1 MKKLIV
7 TSTFITALVSVSYA
21 TELKG
26 SDYISTEVGST
37 YNYQRVNADDQDKFT
52 IETTIKSCN
61 NAKTSCDYVSQI
73 KDVNG
78 KTSAN
83 SSYQYSYVV
92 STDGAVYITYPNSQQ
107 QTLLLPAKIEFNK
120 IRNDNVTNAD
130 TKFINTYEFKKQI
143 PKITVNGNEYNDC
156 IELETN
162 STIQSNDKI
171 QKTHSQ
177 EVYCK
182 GIGLVKENLK
192 ETNNS
197 SKPIT
202 YKNILTSITK

>member
-73 KDVNG
+73 KDING

-92 STDGAVYITYPNSQQ
+92 SADGAVYITYPNSQQ

-130 TKFINTYEFKKQI
+130 T
-143 PKITVNGNEYNDC
+143 
-156 IELETN
+156 N
-162 STIQSNDKI
+162 S
-171 QKTHSQ
+171 
-177 EVYCK
+177 
-182 GIGLVKENLK
+182 
-192 ETNNS
+192 
-197 SKPIT
+197 
-202 YKNILTSITK
+202 

>member
-37 YNYQRVNADDQDKFT
+37 YNYQRVNADDKDKFT
-52 IETTIKSCN
+52 IQTTIKSCN
-61 NAKTSCDYVSQI
+61 NAKTSCEYVSQI
-73 KDVNG
+73 KDPNG
-78 KTSAN
+78 KAN
-83 SSYQYSYVV
+83 LSSKYKYSYVV
-92 STDGAVYITYPNSQQ
+92 SADGSVYITYPNSKQ

-120 IRNDNVTNAD
+120 IRNDNGSNVD
-130 TKFINTYEFKKQI
+130 TKFTNTYEFKKQI
-143 PKITVNGNEYNDC
+143 PKITINGNKYNDC

-162 STIQSNDKI
+162 STIQSNDKV
-171 QKTHSQ
+171 QKTQSQ
-177 EVYCK
+177 EIYCK

-202 YKNILTSITK
+202 YKNILISITK